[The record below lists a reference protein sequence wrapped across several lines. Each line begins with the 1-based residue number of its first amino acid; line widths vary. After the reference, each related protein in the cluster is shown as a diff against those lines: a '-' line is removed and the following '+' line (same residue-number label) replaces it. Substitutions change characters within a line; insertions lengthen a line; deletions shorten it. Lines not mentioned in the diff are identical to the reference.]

1 MKIRIGI
8 AVLACLLFVFGVN
21 QIKECAG
28 GEGAEVMVFKKNM
41 AEYKEIIKQNST
53 IQSKEVVAAQEN
65 LQRENL
71 TDEERNAAYIELT
84 NAYGKMYVND
94 NRAKEALEKA
104 IESLKKDA
112 DKYFD
117 SGKEGKEEFGVE
129 FKEFAI
135 ELTGMHEEVEIA
147 LTNMEIE
154 TPEGIENPEVT
165 EMMNDTREMFG
176 QVFEDMR
183 ESHAELIQKIDSLS
197 GEGMAGENADSVVSD
212 IKSTLVY
219 ANQVLELTRY
229 KHLMEF
235 KATAAV
241 GKMKNVMGQMN
252 KLMKEVFKGMEPSKY
267 LEGIH
272 NDTYDTSYMNF
283 IMKNDLQK
291 MSEKSG
297 IISKDMRAK
306 IRKSLKRFKMA
317 PRPGSV
323 NDGNPEHN
331 YFYNSKKDRWFWVTK
346 DEPTKKHWAPFDK
359 EANTGKYI
367 EFVDGQWYSNAPI
380 YNGKRVKINLDSKT
394 KPKLDSKTKPE

>member
-1 MKIRIGI
+1 
-8 AVLACLLFVFGVN
+8 
-21 QIKECAG
+21 
-28 GEGAEVMVFKKNM
+28 
-41 AEYKEIIKQNST
+41 
-53 IQSKEVVAAQEN
+53 
-65 LQRENL
+65 
-71 TDEERNAAYIELT
+71 
-84 NAYGKMYVND
+84 
-94 NRAKEALEKA
+94 
-104 IESLKKDA
+104 
-112 DKYFD
+112 
-117 SGKEGKEEFGVE
+117 
-129 FKEFAI
+129 
-135 ELTGMHEEVEIA
+135 
-147 LTNMEIE
+147 
-154 TPEGIENPEVT
+154 
-165 EMMNDTREMFG
+165 
-176 QVFEDMR
+176 
-183 ESHAELIQKIDSLS
+183 LIQKIGNLS
-197 GEGMAGENADSVVSD
+197 SEGMTGENANSVVSD

-219 ANQVLELTRY
+219 ANQVLAFTTL

-272 NDTYDTSYMNF
+272 NDTYDTSYMTF

-323 NDGNPEHN
+323 NDGNPEHK

-367 EFVDGQWYSNAPI
+367 KFVEGQWYSNAPI
-380 YNGKRVKINLDSKT
+380 YQGKRVKINLDSKT

>member
-8 AVLACLLFVFGVN
+8 AVLACLLFVFGVK

-84 NAYGKMYVND
+84 NAYAKMYVND

-104 IESLKKDA
+104 IESLEKDA

-147 LTNMEIE
+147 LINMEIK
-154 TPEGIENPEVT
+154 TPEGSENPEVT

-183 ESHAELIQKIDSLS
+183 ESHAELIQKIGNLS
-197 GEGMAGENADSVVSD
+197 SEGMTGENANSVVSD

-219 ANQVLELTRY
+219 ANQVLAFTTL

-272 NDTYDTSYMNF
+272 NDTYDTSYMAF

-291 MSEKSG
+291 MQEKSG

-346 DEPTKKHWAPFDK
+346 DESTKKHWAPFDK

-380 YNGKRVKINLDSKT
+380 YQGKRVKINLDSKT

>member
-21 QIKECAG
+21 QMKECAG
-28 GEGAEVMVFKKNM
+28 GEGVEVKIFKKNM
-41 AEYKEIIKQNST
+41 AEYKEIIKQNAT

-104 IESLKKDA
+104 IESLEKDA

-129 FKEFAI
+129 FKEFAT
-135 ELTGMHEEVEIA
+135 ELTSIQEEMEIA
-147 LTNMEIE
+147 LTNMEIM
-154 TPEGIENPEVT
+154 TPAESENPELA
-165 EMMNDTREMFG
+165 EQMEETREMFE

-183 ESHAELIQKIDSLS
+183 ESHAELIQKIGNLS
-197 GEGMAGENADSVVSD
+197 SEGMTGENANSVVSD

-219 ANQVLELTRY
+219 ANQVLAFTTL

-272 NDTYDTSYMNF
+272 NDTYDTSYMAF

-291 MSEKSG
+291 MQEKSG

-346 DEPTKKHWAPFDK
+346 DESTKKHWAPFDK